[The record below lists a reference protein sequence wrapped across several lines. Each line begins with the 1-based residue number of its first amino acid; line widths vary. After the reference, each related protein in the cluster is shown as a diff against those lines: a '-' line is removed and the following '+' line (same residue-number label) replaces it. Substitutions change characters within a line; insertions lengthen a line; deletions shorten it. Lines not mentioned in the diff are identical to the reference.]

1 MARRKN
7 TKFIDPRYFMDEK
20 TERLDE
26 NLDLDKFLDIA
37 ADPYADAGT
46 QMKHMGKMSEY
57 YEDIGNRLEQ
67 VALLAREDYQY
78 KKYLTTGL
86 DTVRNSPFR
95 SQDAK
100 ELKVGR
106 LNFHEWLGKM
116 AIIFKRIGS
125 PGAEQNAEKQLAF
138 TKEPS
143 WKRGSEIGSEDD
155 PTYAGEKSDETR
167 FTLQEAAAGMS
178 PEQFFDYLAAIGKDL
193 PDNRRVG
200 DTGHD
205 MAIRLVGSMEADNF
219 QQYRDKLVKILS
231 VLKST
236 MSTFGD
242 QSSRT
247 KMLQGIA
254 YQDDSHY
261 TDQGGPPRKL

>member
-26 NLDLDKFLDIA
+26 NFDLDKFLSVKD
-37 ADPYADAGT
+37 DPYADAGT
-46 QMKHMGKMSEY
+46 KMKHMSEMSAY
-57 YEDIGNRLEQ
+57 YEDLGNKFEQ
-67 VALLAREDYQY
+67 VALLARDYQY

-86 DTVRNSPFR
+86 DSVRDSPFR

-100 ELKVGR
+100 QLQVGR
-106 LNFHEWLGKM
+106 LSFHEWLGKM
-116 AIIFKRIGS
+116 AAVFKRVGS
-125 PGAEQNAEKQLAF
+125 PGGEQNAEKQLAF

-155 PTYAGEKSDETR
+155 PTYAGEKAEWASP
-167 FTLQEAAAGMS
+167 TLQEAAAGMS
-178 PEQFFDYLAAIGKDL
+178 PEQFFDYLAAIGKML
-193 PDNRRVG
+193 PDSRSVG
-200 DTGHD
+200 NTGHD
-205 MAIRLVGSMEADNF
+205 MAIRLVGSMEGANF
-219 QQYRDKLVKILS
+219 QKTRDTLVKSLS

-254 YQDDSHY
+254 YQDDSYY
-261 TDQGGPPRKL
+261 TDQGGPPRK